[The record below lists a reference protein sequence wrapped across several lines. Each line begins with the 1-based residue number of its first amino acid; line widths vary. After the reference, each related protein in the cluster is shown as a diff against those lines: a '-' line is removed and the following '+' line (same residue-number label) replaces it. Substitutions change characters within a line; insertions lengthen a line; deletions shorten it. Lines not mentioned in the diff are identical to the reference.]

1 MPDDSNSIIKRIE
14 ATIDK
19 LAEDIRRDDN
29 FGKGEIVNIHGL
41 VCLMRY
47 AIWNDELSFKKWIL
61 DNEFNKNEGVLERI
75 YLYKDI
81 AEDGDGVEIR
91 IHIFKDGNETF
102 RHNHGQ
108 DFVTMCIHGEY
119 EYSYYT
125 AIKKE
130 GYSYDRFQRLSGSGK
145 LVNQESIPGK
155 IVKAKLVEGQLVP
168 SPGAED
174 LKFSEGS
181 LPIFVPCKFYHTVT
195 HKDKH
200 VPVVTFVARRG
211 KIGNHQTTVIQDL
224 SQNHRDARDDQNPV
238 KMNPSS
244 EEKELIYQLL
254 KKALLRRGYSDIN
267 YEITDQNKPRRD
279 LRHYLTGL
287 DQLVRFQ
294 EDDVN
299 EEWQKYL
306 IYRFLKS
313 NNFTSAPIISANKCV
328 SILRRPAS
336 SDSTVGK
343 LVEKSPQ
350 SIKHDEG
357 ILGAVLWN
365 VASRDLVSP
374 VVDDDDDLI
383 GLFSISDLVESDE
396 EFDRALI
403 YSIAKHKRTDDGERI
418 SRKFLER
425 LKDLN
430 EAAFNEDNLHT
441 SKELDELTNL
451 LMLSLGPLIVISPDL
466 DHGRFKNIAVDIDNV
481 TPWIHES
488 AFWPMYKLD
497 VESFD
502 EDSIN
507 ESKKLLKMLSRGSE
521 ISQILLSNKDKVK
534 LLHVSKGILDLEITE
549 SNASISE
556 VIAKLSG
563 SEIPVIVMNDSGEY
577 GVLTKDDFCN
587 EVAIKELCEFI
598 TGNNID
604 SNLRDAI
611 TNHVLRIGAGIKS
624 TLQI

>member
-1 MPDDSNSIIKRIE
+1 MPEESNSIIKRIE
-14 ATIDK
+14 ATINK
-19 LAEDIRRDDN
+19 LAEDIRRDDD
-29 FGKGEIVNIHGL
+29 FGKGEILNIHGL

-47 AIWNDELSFKKWIL
+47 AIWSDELSFKKWIL

-75 YLYKDI
+75 YLYKDVD
-81 AEDGDGVEIR
+81 EGGDGVEIR

-125 AIKKE
+125 IIE
-130 GYSYDRFQRLSGSGK
+130 EPGHSYDQFQRLSGSGK
-145 LVNQESIPGK
+145 LVNHESLPGK
-155 IVKAKLVEGQLVP
+155 IVKAVVENGDLVA

-181 LPIFVPCKFYHTVT
+181 LPIFVPCKFHHTVT
-195 HKDKH
+195 HKDKNT
-200 VPVVTFVARRG
+200 PVVTFVARRG
-211 KIGNHQTTVIQDL
+211 KIGNHHTTVIQDL
-224 SQNHRDARDDQNPV
+224 SQNHRDARKDQNPV

-244 EEKELIYQLL
+244 EEKELIYELL

-267 YEITDQNKPRRD
+267 YGITDRNKPRQD

-294 EDDVN
+294 EADVN
-299 EEWQKYL
+299 EEWQKDL

-313 NNFTSAPIISANKCV
+313 NNFTSAPIISGNRCV
-328 SILRRPAS
+328 SILRRPVS

-350 SIKHDEG
+350 PIKHDEG

-365 VASRDLVSP
+365 VASRDLVAP
-374 VVDDDDDLI
+374 VIDAEDNMI
-383 GLFSISDLVESDE
+383 GLFSISDLVESNE
-396 EFDRALI
+396 EFDRGLI
-403 YSIAKHKRTDDGERI
+403 YSIAKHKRKDDGERI

-425 LKDLN
+425 LKVLN
-430 EAAFNEDNLHT
+430 DAAFNEDNLRT
-441 SKELDELTNL
+441 SVQLDELTNL

-466 DHGRFKNIAVDIDNV
+466 DHGRFKNIAVGVDNV
-481 TPWIHES
+481 TPWIHDS

-502 EDSIN
+502 DESIN
-507 ESKKLLKMLSRGSE
+507 ESKKLLKMLSKGSA

-534 LLHVSKGILDLEITE
+534 LLTVSKGVLDLEITD
-549 SNASISE
+549 SNTSISE

-563 SEIPVIVMNDSGEY
+563 SDIPVIVMKDSREY
-577 GVLTKDDFCN
+577 GILTKDDFCN
-587 EVAIKELCEFI
+587 AVAIKKLCEYI
-598 TGNNID
+598 TENNID
-604 SNLRDAI
+604 DNLRIAI
-611 TNHVLRIGAGIKS
+611 TEHVLRFGAGIKS
-624 TLQI
+624 TLEI